1 MFLNKGLKGIDY
13 FKIIDCNVRCSNFYN
28 SSNYSRGKLPTQ
40 TELNKYN
47 KVKHSNYSM
56 QQIKTRLWKL
66 FNYQKTRNPD
76 YYVKPRRVELLPE
89 IKKLWKSGK

>member
-1 MFLNKGLKGIDY
+1 M
-13 FKIIDCNVRCSNFYN
+13 
-28 SSNYSRGKLPTQ
+28 PTQ

-89 IKKLWKSGK
+89 IKKLWKSGILKMQKNCFQNLWKNGWKYWMNMWKRWQ

>member
-1 MFLNKGLKGIDY
+1 MVN
-13 FKIIDCNVRCSNFYN
+13 IIVSIRFIIIIQEVSW
-28 SSNYSRGKLPTQ
+28 LPTQ
-40 TELNKYN
+40 TELNEYN

-89 IKKLWKSGK
+89 IKNLWESGK

>member
-1 MFLNKGLKGIDY
+1 MFLNKGLKN
-13 FKIIDCNVRCSNFYN
+13 IDCDIRCSNFYN

-40 TELNKYN
+40 IELNEYN
-47 KVKHSNYSM
+47 KVKHSNYNM

-89 IKKLWKSGK
+89 IKNLWESGK

>member
-1 MFLNKGLKGIDY
+1 M
-13 FKIIDCNVRCSNFYN
+13 YN
-28 SSNYSRGKLPTQ
+28 L
-40 TELNKYN
+40 ELNKYN

-89 IKKLWKSGK
+89 IKKL

>member
-1 MFLNKGLKGIDY
+1 MFLNRDLKGIDY
-13 FKIIDCNVRCSNFYN
+13 FKIIDCNIRCSNFYN
-28 SSNYSRGKLPTQ
+28 SYNYSRGKLPAQ

-89 IKKLWKSGK
+89 IKNLWESGK

>member
-1 MFLNKGLKGIDY
+1 MFVNQGLKN
-13 FKIIDCNVRCSNFYN
+13 IDCDIRCSNFYN
-28 SSNYSRGKLPTQ
+28 SYNYSRGKLPTQ
-40 TELNKYN
+40 TELNEYN

-89 IKKLWKSGK
+89 IKNLWESGKEK